1 MNLSEA
7 LAFFSNNI
15 WVYEWDHMNEIKIR
29 HGKIKLENPE
39 LKRILVYL
47 FFIERINIFWF
58 NIYFI
63 SNLTINK

>member
-1 MNLSEA
+1 
-7 LAFFSNNI
+7 
-15 WVYEWDHMNEIKIR
+15 MNEIKIR

-63 SNLTINK
+63 SNLTNNK